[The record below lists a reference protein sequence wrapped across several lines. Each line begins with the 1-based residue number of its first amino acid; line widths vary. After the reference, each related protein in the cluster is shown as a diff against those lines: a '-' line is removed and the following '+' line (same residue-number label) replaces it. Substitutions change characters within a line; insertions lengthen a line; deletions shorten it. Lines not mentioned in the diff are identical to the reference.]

1 MDAFTIVSFVLVP
14 PAIIG
19 GFFGMNVPVP
29 MQWEWEDRMVPFYML
44 MGIITV
50 LSTILYFI
58 IKWLIGKDVAPTE
71 EDSEGSVPNSP

>member
-58 IKWLIGKDVAPTE
+58 IKWLIGKDVALTE